1 MQTYQGKKLP
11 YHSNL
16 MVTVPGSK
24 SITNRA
30 LLLAALAEGRS
41 ILDGVLFSDDSNV
54 FLQAL
59 RDLGFT
65 VEVDEKAYRVELQGM
80 GGRVPRS
87 NANIYVGSAG
97 TAARFLT
104 AMTAMT
110 VGKFR
115 LDASAQMK
123 KRPMKELF
131 DALTELGAGVHYLC
145 DEGTFPVYVT
155 GIGHRQERGELSLN
169 IDRSS
174 QFLSALQIGRASCRE
189 RV

>member
-65 VEVDEKAYRVELQGM
+65 VEVDEKALRVALQGM
-80 GGRVPRS
+80 GGRVPR
-87 NANIYVGSAG
+87 
-97 TAARFLT
+97 
-104 AMTAMT
+104 
-110 VGKFR
+110 
-115 LDASAQMK
+115 
-123 KRPMKELF
+123 
-131 DALTELGAGVHYLC
+131 
-145 DEGTFPVYVT
+145 
-155 GIGHRQERGELSLN
+155 LSL
-169 IDRSS
+169 IH
-174 QFLSALQIGRASCRE
+174 I
-189 RV
+189 

>member
-65 VEVDEKAYRVELQGM
+65 VEVDEKALRVALQGM

-145 DEGTFPVYVT
+145 DEGTLPV
-155 GIGHRQERGELSLN
+155 
-169 IDRSS
+169 
-174 QFLSALQIGRASCRE
+174 
-189 RV
+189 

>member
-80 GGRVPRS
+80 GGKIPDSDDSDDGGKV
-87 NANIYVGSAG
+87 SAG
-97 TAARFLT
+97 CFRADEETA
-104 AMTAMT
+104 
-110 VGKFR
+110 
-115 LDASAQMK
+115 
-123 KRPMKELF
+123 
-131 DALTELGAGVHYLC
+131 
-145 DEGTFPVYVT
+145 DE
-155 GIGHRQERGELSLN
+155 
-169 IDRSS
+169 
-174 QFLSALQIGRASCRE
+174 RAF
-189 RV
+189 